1 MIRWLWLV
9 LFASMCLIG
18 SRIDAADLPQVTPA
32 QVGLNAERLAEI
44 DGLVAAAISE
54 KKLPG
59 CVVLIGRPEGIA
71 WLKAFGDKRLE
82 PEREPMTDDTVFD
95 LASLTKP
102 LATATSIMKFVEQG
116 KLSLDD
122 PASKHISEFGVTGK
136 EVITIRDLLVHRS
149 GLIPD
154 NAIAD
159 YADGPLKAKERL
171 FALKLSAPVGSKF
184 MYSDV
189 NFMVLG
195 EVVSRVSGRPLNEFA
210 HREIFTP
217 VGMGETMY
225 LPTEPLRVRAAPTEQ
240 REGRWMQG
248 EVHDPRAYKL
258 GGVAGHAGLFGTA
271 RDLAK
276 YATDALAGINHDQS
290 RVLKQETWRT
300 MTTRHTIE
308 GTDRQGQPTRDV
320 RGLGWDMQSR
330 YSINR
335 GTKFSSS
342 AFGHGGFT
350 GTALWIDPENKLYV
364 IFLSNRVH
372 PNGKGLV
379 NPLAGKIG
387 EIAVEALESKVGS
400 GVKNPSP

>member
-1 MIRWLWLV
+1 MIGRICLV
-9 LFASMCLIG
+9 LLASVCMSGWQIEG
-18 SRIDAADLPQVTPA
+18 ADLPLLTPVQA
-32 QVGLNAERLAEI
+32 GLNVEKLAEM
-44 DGLVAAAISE
+44 DGLIAMAISE

-71 WLKAFGDKRLE
+71 WLKAYGDKRLE
-82 PEREPMTDDTVFD
+82 PERESMTDDTVFD

-102 LATATSIMKFVEQG
+102 LATATSIMKLVEQG

-122 PASKHISEFGVTGK
+122 SVSKHIPEFGVEGK
-136 EVITIRDLLVHRS
+136 EAITIRDLLVHRS

-154 NAIAD
+154 NSIRD
-159 YADGPLKAKERL
+159 YDDGPLKAKERL
-171 FALKLSAPVGSKF
+171 FALKLSAPIGSKF

-195 EVVSRVSGRPLNEFA
+195 EVVARVSGQPLNEFS
-210 HREIFTP
+210 HREVFAP
-217 VGMGETMY
+217 LGMSETMY
-225 LPTEPLRVRAAPTEQ
+225 LPTESLRQRAAPTEQ

-271 RDLAK
+271 RDLAR

-300 MTTRHTIE
+300 MTTRQTIE
-308 GTDRQGQPTRDV
+308 GTDRQGQPTKDV

-335 GTKFSSS
+335 GTKSSPS

-350 GTALWIDPENKLYV
+350 GTALWIDPEKKRYV

-379 NPLAGKIG
+379 NPLVGKIG
-387 EIAVEALESKVGS
+387 EIAVEALNE
-400 GVKNPSP
+400 

>member
-1 MIRWLWLV
+1 MVRIASVVLLVWLGESCGLALAV
-9 LFASMCLIG
+9 
-18 SRIDAADLPQVTPA
+18 DLPQITCA
-32 QVGLNAERLAEI
+32 QAGLNAGKLAEI
-44 DGLVAAAISE
+44 DGLVATAISE

-102 LATATSIMKFVEQG
+102 LATATSVMKLVELG
-116 KLSLDD
+116 KLSLND
-122 PASKHISEFGVTGK
+122 PVSKHVPEFAVEGK
-136 EVITIRDLLVHRS
+136 EAITIRDLLVHRS

-154 NAIAD
+154 NAMAD

-195 EVVSRVSGRPLNEFA
+195 EVVSRVSGQPLNEFA
-210 HREIFTP
+210 QREVFTP
-217 VGMGETMY
+217 LGMTETSY
-225 LPTEPLRVRAAPTEQ
+225 LPAEPLRQRAAPTEQ
-240 REGRWMQG
+240 RAGRWMQG

-258 GGVAGHAGLFGTA
+258 DGVAGHAGLFGTA
-271 RDLAK
+271 RDLAR
-276 YATDALAGINHDQS
+276 YATDALAGINHNRS
-290 RVLKQETWRT
+290 RILKQETWRT
-300 MTTRHTIE
+300 MTTRHAME
-308 GTDRQGQPTRDV
+308 GPDRQGPKTADV

-335 GTKFSSS
+335 GTKFSPS

-350 GTALWIDPENKLYV
+350 GTALWIDPEKKLYV

-387 EIAVEALESKVGS
+387 EIAVEAMANEVERQR
-400 GVKNPSP
+400 

>member
-1 MIRWLWLV
+1 MARSISLV
-9 LFASMCLIG
+9 MFVLMLLMG
-18 SRIDAADLPQVTPA
+18 SRLDANDLPQISPDQA
-32 QVGLNAERLAEI
+32 GLNPEKLAEI

-59 CVVLIGRPEGIA
+59 CVVLIGRPAGIA
-71 WLKAFGDKRLE
+71 LLKVFGDKRIE

-102 LATATSIMKFVEQG
+102 LATATSVMKLVEQG
-116 KLSLDD
+116 KLSLDESVAKYI
-122 PASKHISEFGVTGK
+122 PEFAAEGK
-136 EVITIRDLLVHRS
+136 DAITVRDLLVHRS

-154 NAIAD
+154 NALAD

-171 FALKLSAPVGSKF
+171 FALKLSAPIGSKF

-195 EVVSRVSGRPLNEFA
+195 EVVSRVSGQSLNDFARREVFAPL
-210 HREIFTP
+210 
-217 VGMGETMY
+217 GMTETMY
-225 LPTEPLRVRAAPTEQ
+225 LPGEPLRVRSAPTEQ
-240 REGRWMQG
+240 RAGRWLQG
-248 EVHDPRAYKL
+248 EVHDPRAYRL
-258 GGVAGHAGLFGTA
+258 EGVAGHAGLFGTA
-271 RDLAK
+271 RDLARF
-276 YATDALAGINHDQS
+276 ARDALAGINHDRS
-290 RVLKQETWRT
+290 RILKRETWQQ
-300 MTTRHTIE
+300 MTTRHSIN
-308 GTDRQGQPTRDV
+308 GRDNKGQPTTDV

-350 GTALWIDPENKLYV
+350 GTAIWIDPEKDLFV

-379 NPLAGKIG
+379 NPLIGKIG
-387 EIAVEALESKVGS
+387 EVVAESIE
-400 GVKNPSP
+400 

>member
-1 MIRWLWLV
+1 MVRRVWLV
-9 LFASMCLIG
+9 LFASVCLIG
-18 SRIDAADLPQVTPA
+18 PHLDAADLPQLTPA
-32 QVGLNAERLAEI
+32 QGGLNAERLAEI
-44 DGLVAAAISE
+44 DGLVAMAISE
-54 KKLPG
+54 KRLPG
-59 CVVLIGRPEGIA
+59 CVILIGRPEGIA

-102 LATATSIMKFVEQG
+102 LATATSVMKLVEQG
-116 KLSLDD
+116 KLSLDE
-122 PASKHISEFGVTGK
+122 PVTKHIPEFGVEAK
-136 EVITIRDLLVHRS
+136 EAITIRDLLVHRS
-149 GLIPD
+149 GLISD
-154 NAIAD
+154 NAMHD
-159 YADGPLKAKERL
+159 YSDGPLKAKERL
-171 FALKLSAPVGSKF
+171 FALMLSAPIGSKF

-189 NFMVLG
+189 NFMMLG
-195 EVVSRVSGRPLNEFA
+195 EVVARVSSQPLNEFA
-210 HREIFTP
+210 YREVFTP
-217 VGMGETMY
+217 LGMSETMY
-225 LPTEPLRVRAAPTEQ
+225 LPTEPLRQRAAPTEQ

-271 RDLAK
+271 SDLAR
-276 YATDALAGINHDQS
+276 YATDVLAGINHDQS
-290 RVLKQETWRT
+290 RILKQETWRT
-300 MTTRHTIE
+300 MTTGLTIV
-308 GTDRQGQPTRDV
+308 GTDRQGQPTTDV

-350 GTALWIDPENKLYV
+350 GIAIWIDPDNKLYV

-387 EIAVEALESKVGS
+387 EIAVEALEAKADSTAKQ
-400 GVKNPSP
+400 PSP

>member
-1 MIRWLWLV
+1 MVRIASFILWVWFGVCGGLALAV
-9 LFASMCLIG
+9 
-18 SRIDAADLPQVTPA
+18 DLPQLTPDQA
-32 QVGLNAERLAEI
+32 GLNAERLAEI

-59 CVVLIGRPEGIA
+59 CVILIGRPEGIA
-71 WLKAFGDKRLE
+71 WLKAFGDRRFE

-102 LATATSIMKFVEQG
+102 LATATSIMKLVEQG

-122 PASKHISEFGVTGK
+122 LVSKHIPEFGVEGK
-136 EVITIRDLLVHRS
+136 ETITIRDLLVHRS

-154 NAIAD
+154 NAMAD

-195 EVVSRVSGRPLNEFA
+195 EVVARVSGQSLNEFA
-210 HREIFTP
+210 HREVVAP
-217 VGMGETMY
+217 LGMTETMY
-225 LPTEPLRVRAAPTEQ
+225 LPTEPLRQRAAPTEQ
-240 REGRWMQG
+240 RAGRWMQG

-271 RDLAK
+271 RDLAR
-276 YATDALAGINHDQS
+276 YATDALSGINGDSS
-290 RVLKQETWRT
+290 RILKQETWRT
-300 MTTRHTIE
+300 MTTRQTID
-308 GTDRQGQPTRDV
+308 GTDRQGQPTADV

-330 YSINR
+330 YSSNR
-335 GTKFSSS
+335 GTKFSPS

-350 GTALWIDPENKLYV
+350 GTSLWIDPENNLYV

-379 NPLAGKIG
+379 NPLAGQIG
-387 EIAVEALESKVGS
+387 ELAVEALESKRDS
-400 GVKNPSP
+400 TAKNPSP

>member
-1 MIRWLWLV
+1 MDRRLV
-9 LFASMCLIG
+9 LIVLTWWLSASGLLLV
-18 SRIDAADLPQVTPA
+18 AADLPLVSPA
-32 QVGLNAERLAEI
+32 QVGLNADKLAEME
-44 DGLVAAAISE
+44 GLIAAAISE

-59 CVVLIGRPEGIA
+59 CVVLIGRPGGIA
-71 WLKAFGDKRLE
+71 WLKAYGDKRLE

-102 LATATSIMKFVEQG
+102 LATATSVMKLVELG
-116 KLSLDD
+116 KVSLDERVAAYI
-122 PASKHISEFGVTGK
+122 PEFGVEGK
-136 EVITIRDLLVHRS
+136 EPITVRDLLVHRS

-154 NAIAD
+154 NALAD
-159 YADGPLKAKERL
+159 YLSGPVQAKERL
-171 FALKLSAPVGSKF
+171 FKLKLTASIGSKF

-195 EVVSRVSGRPLNEFA
+195 ELVARVSGRRLNEFA
-210 HREIFTP
+210 AEHVFAP
-217 VGMGETMY
+217 QGMTETMY
-225 LPTEPLRVRAAPTEQ
+225 LPTDSLRQRAAPTEQ

-258 GGVAGHAGLFGTA
+258 DGVAGHAGLFGTA
-271 RDLAK
+271 RDLAR
-276 YATDALAGINHDQS
+276 YAQDALAGINHDQS
-290 RVLKQETWRT
+290 CVLKQETWRT

-308 GTDRQGQPTRDV
+308 GTDNKGQPTRDV

-335 GTKFSSS
+335 GTKFSAT

-350 GTALWIDPENKLYV
+350 GTAIWIDPERQLYMV
-364 IFLSNRVH
+364 FLSNRVH

-379 NPLAGKIG
+379 NPLIGKIG
-387 EIAVEALESKVGS
+387 ELAVDSLSD
-400 GVKNPSP
+400 P

>member
-1 MIRWLWLV
+1 MVR
-9 LFASMCLIG
+9 IG
-18 SRIDAADLPQVTPA
+18 SLLLMVWVGKCGGLALAVDLPQITCA
-32 QVGLNAERLAEI
+32 QAGLNAGRLAEI
-44 DGLVAAAISE
+44 DGLVATAIAK

-71 WLKAFGDKRLE
+71 WLKAYGDKRLE

-102 LATATSIMKFVEQG
+102 LATATSLMKLVEQG
-116 KLSLDD
+116 KLLLDD
-122 PASKHISEFGVTGK
+122 PVSKHIPEFGVEGK
-136 EVITIRDLLVHRS
+136 EAITIRDLLVHRS

-171 FALKLSAPVGSKF
+171 FALKLSAPIGSKF

-195 EVVSRVSGRPLNEFA
+195 EIVARVSGRALNEFA
-210 HREIFTP
+210 HCEVFAP
-217 VGMGETMY
+217 LGMGETMY
-225 LPTEPLRVRAAPTEQ
+225 LPTESLRQRAAPTEQ
-240 REGRWMQG
+240 RAGRWMQG
-248 EVHDPRAYKL
+248 EVHDPRADKL
-258 GGVAGHAGLFGTA
+258 DGVAGHAGLFGTA
-271 RDLAK
+271 RDLAL

-290 RVLKQETWRT
+290 RVLKQATWRT
-300 MTTRHTIE
+300 MTTCQTID
-308 GTDRQGQPTRDV
+308 GTDRQGQPTKDV

-335 GTKFSSS
+335 GTKFSPT

-350 GTALWIDPENKLYV
+350 GTALWIDPEKKLYV

-387 EIAVEALESKVGS
+387 EIACEAMH
-400 GVKNPSP
+400 

>member
-1 MIRWLWLV
+1 MVRWFILV
-9 LFASMCLIG
+9 LFASVCVTG
-18 SRIDAADLPQVTPA
+18 SRLDAADLPQLTPA
-32 QVGLNAERLAEI
+32 QAGLNVGKLAEI
-44 DGLVAAAISE
+44 EGLVATAISE

-59 CVVLIGRPEGIA
+59 CVILIGRPEGIA

-102 LATATSIMKFVEQG
+102 LATATSVMKLVEQG
-116 KLSLDD
+116 RLSLDD
-122 PASKHISEFGVTGK
+122 PVSKHTLEFGVEGK
-136 EVITIRDLLVHRS
+136 EAITIRDLLVHRS

-195 EVVSRVSGRPLNEFA
+195 EVVARVSGQPLNEFA
-210 HREIFTP
+210 HREVFAP
-217 VGMGETMY
+217 LGMTETMY
-225 LPTEPLRVRAAPTEQ
+225 LPTEPLRVRSAPTEQ
-240 REGRWMQG
+240 REGRWRQG

-271 RDLAK
+271 RNLAK

-300 MTTRHTIE
+300 MTTRQTIE
-308 GTDRQGQPTRDV
+308 GTDRQGQPTTDV

-330 YSINR
+330 YSSNR

-350 GTALWIDPENKLYV
+350 GTAIWIDPENKLYV

-379 NPLAGKIG
+379 NPLAGRIG
-387 EIAVEALESKVGS
+387 EIAVEALESK
-400 GVKNPSP
+400 GVQ

>member
-1 MIRWLWLV
+1 MVRWLMLV
-9 LFASMCLIG
+9 LFASVCLIG
-18 SRIDAADLPQVTPA
+18 SRLNASDLPQFAPTQA
-32 QVGLNAERLAEI
+32 GLNAEKLAEI
-44 DGLVAAAISE
+44 ESLVAAAILE

-102 LATATSIMKFVEQG
+102 LATATSVMKLVEQG

-122 PASKHISEFGVTGK
+122 PVSKHIPEFGVEGK
-136 EVITIRDLLVHRS
+136 EAITIRDLLVHRS

-154 NAIAD
+154 NAMAD
-159 YADGPLKAKERL
+159 YSDGPLKAKERL
-171 FALKLSAPVGSKF
+171 FTLKLSAPVGSKF

-195 EVVSRVSGRPLNEFA
+195 EVVARVSGQPLNEFA
-210 HREIFTP
+210 QREVFAP
-217 VGMGETMY
+217 LRMSETMY
-225 LPTEPLRVRAAPTEQ
+225 LPTEPLRQRAAPTEQ

-271 RDLAK
+271 RDLAR

-290 RVLKQETWRT
+290 CILKRETWRT
-300 MTTRHTIE
+300 MTTRHAIE
-308 GTDRQGQPTRDV
+308 GTDRQDKPTTDV

-335 GTKFSSS
+335 GTKFSPS

-350 GTALWIDPENKLYV
+350 GTSLWIDPENKLYV

-387 EIAVEALESKVGS
+387 ELAIEALESKGDS
-400 GVKNPSP
+400 KAKSPSP